1 MENSKREKERKKSNV
16 YSSIDEWEK
25 RYVPKTWHEEKYQ
38 RLSENPEEL
47 AKILAEDL
55 IKEVEAQYSL

>member
-1 MENSKREKERKKSNV
+1 MQVSKREKEHKRSNV

-25 RYVPKTWHEEKYQ
+25 RYVPKAWQEEKYQ